1 MSLTISKVHSNYFE
15 LNIIPHTLKLT
26 NLKKLKVNDLVNVEL
41 DIFAKYG
48 LIGLF
53 LFLSIFIYI
62 LYIFV
67 IHRNDYFSYIGVFTL
82 ISQLGFMLTKSQF
95 ASQQSTVFFIMLLY
109 ICLSS
114 LNKETQEK

>member
-1 MSLTISKVHSNYFE
+1 MDNPVTGVSSDDFYDDMSKDIKKRNINIVASKDAHNEF
-15 LNIIPHTLKLT
+15 
-26 NLKKLKVNDLVNVEL
+26 L

-48 LIGLF
+48 LMGIFLF
-53 LFLSIFIYI
+53 LFIFIYI